1 HIVNFIKGQINRKN
15 NLKDKKILIS
25 ASATREPIDRVRFI
39 TNYSTGK
46 MGFALAETAVNYGA
60 DVTLITGPTCLQDP
74 PGARTIHVITAEEMR
89 KQVMNYFMDSDVFI
103 SAAAVADFKPVK
115 QYSGKIKKEGQETFT
130 VKLAKNID
138 ILKEAGEKKTNQ
150 ILVGFAAE
158 AQDLL
163 ENALTKLKTK
173 KLDYIIAND
182 ITRKDSGFGTNT
194 NKVIII
200 DNEGEKKDLP
210 LMSKHK
216 LAEHI
221 LNIIEIKLSNRHNG
235 MLL

>member
-1 HIVNFIKGQINRKN
+1 
-15 NLKDKKILIS
+15 
-25 ASATREPIDRVRFI
+25 
-39 TNYSTGK
+39 
-46 MGFALAETAVNYGA
+46 
-60 DVTLITGPTCLQDP
+60 
-74 PGARTIHVITAEEMR
+74 
-89 KQVMNYFMDSDVFI
+89 
-103 SAAAVADFKPVK
+103 K

-163 ENALTKLKTK
+163 ENTLTKLKTK